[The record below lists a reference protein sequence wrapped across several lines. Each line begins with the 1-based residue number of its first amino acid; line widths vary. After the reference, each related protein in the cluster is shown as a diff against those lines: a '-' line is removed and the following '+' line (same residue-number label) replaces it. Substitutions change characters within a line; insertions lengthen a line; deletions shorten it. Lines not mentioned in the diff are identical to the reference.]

1 MLNLKFPTKFL
12 WDEDGAITVDWVVLS
27 AAIIGLAVAGVA
39 AVQESTNAL
48 TEDINTGMSAVD
60 VIGNGE

>member
-1 MLNLKFPTKFL
+1 MLDLKFPTKFL
-12 WDEDGAITVDWVVLS
+12 WDEEGAITVDWAVLS
-27 AAIIGLAVAGVA
+27 AAIIGLAVAGVG

-48 TEDINTGMSAVD
+48 AEDINTGMSAVD